1 MNHRSP
7 YDRVERDARVRSAR
21 AQAHLAR
28 VRSRRSGNAKAPRSA
43 ASVSRRG
50 LAAALVVGLM
60 CGALWGNRLLAAMAG
75 GSSGV
80 DIIAVRGALHLSAD
94 EVAAATGL
102 APSAPLTDVDTRAV
116 VEQLEDNDWIQLEDN
131 DWIASADAVRMPGGA
146 VVVGIVERTALAA
159 IEIGT
164 PAERYAV
171 DATGSPFAVADREV
185 LEGLPR
191 LTPAES
197 VTPRE
202 PSERLAEAVHLAYRL
217 PKIGLTLPA
226 EVSIAAAGDI
236 SRAALRARP
245 RRSGRTTRPPRSP
258 ARPAPRC
265 RGGGD
270 ECGPSLR
277 RPGGPAERANLE
289 RGGSGAGRKLRVIE
303 AGARRMIRR
312 SRRAAG

>member
-1 MNHRSP
+1 
-7 YDRVERDARVRSAR
+7 
-21 AQAHLAR
+21 
-28 VRSRRSGNAKAPRSA
+28 
-43 ASVSRRG
+43 
-50 LAAALVVGLM
+50 
-60 CGALWGNRLLAAMAG
+60 
-75 GSSGV
+75 
-80 DIIAVRGALHLSAD
+80 VRGALHLSAD

-116 VEQLEDNDWIQLEDN
+116 VEQLEDN

-226 EVSIAAAGDI
+226 EVSIAAAGDPEGFALRLG
-236 SRAALRARP
+236 SLAPRFVLGREDLDERLDHLARLLARRPAAVAEATSVDLRFADQVVLRNAPTSKEGAAAL
-245 RRSGRTTRPPRSP
+245 
-258 ARPAPRC
+258 
-265 RGGGD
+265 
-270 ECGPSLR
+270 
-277 RPGGPAERANLE
+277 
-289 RGGSGAGRKLRVIE
+289 GGSSASSKQGRAG
-303 AGARRMIRR
+303 
-312 SRRAAG
+312 